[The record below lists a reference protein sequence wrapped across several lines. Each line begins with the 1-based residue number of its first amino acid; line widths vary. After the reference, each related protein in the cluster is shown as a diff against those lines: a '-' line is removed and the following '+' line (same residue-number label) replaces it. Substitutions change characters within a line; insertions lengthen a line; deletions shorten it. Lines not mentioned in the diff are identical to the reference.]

1 MPVYYNTKDKSM
13 ALGLR
18 QLRPGRGKE
27 LCKRCQSRNINQSCT
42 YNMCSG
48 CCNKFGRAKT
58 CKSHKYNFDK
68 RKRTDDSIGEQFGQF
83 PQMGQEN
90 VPDIF
95 MNDLA
100 RLTMPICN
108 EVVDGR
114 CPKRRKSKNLTESN
128 VGCYP
133 DREPLMSH
141 IASPV
146 QPIPHPRDVM
156 NFALAQA
163 PGLAS
168 FAPPT
173 GSNNMRSGGTNLLS
187 GVNLTANNMNLYMGG
202 VSLPGSLAGAANAV
216 AMNEGFCISQMD
228 IPAQMYDTLQT
239 GVAPPVNYQ
248 QHTNQAVNVP
258 SPLPAD
264 CEFKRVRDSEFK
276 HIPNSK
282 SQYPH
287 TQQYPWNFEPQHV
300 SNIQRELELNVQQSD
315 YKSRM
320 QVQKQESRIPEAKH
334 ESGIQYSVPE
344 VPSEPQGVP
353 VPGPNFADVKPSEFS
368 PRPGS
373 MGASPSA
380 LEVQQPSSSLYTKT
394 VSEFDQSSS
403 FTDQFDAL
411 PNLPRQP
418 RSRNTFGD
426 LDNRS
431 FGLNVTQGDVFEAFG
446 FANGSNHGPHFSP
459 GSALSSPGGI
469 PALSPRFGGIS
480 LRSGSPDLI
489 DLHQNLRIPDTL
501 ATFNEYGFG
510 QFAKSAQNVWMGM
523 KQGSQMG
530 ASIPTFMNQIPM
542 SPVSRKSV
550 LSPGAKTFES
560 LAFLW

>member
-83 PQMGQEN
+83 PQMGQET

-100 RLTMPICN
+100 GLTMPICN

-114 CPKRRKSKNLTESN
+114 CPKRRKSNNLTESN
-128 VGCYP
+128 LGCYP

-163 PGLAS
+163 PALAS
-168 FAPPT
+168 FAPPN

-202 VSLPGSLAGAANAV
+202 IGLSASPGAAND
-216 AMNEGFCISQMD
+216 GFYISQTD
-228 IPAQMYDTLQT
+228 TPAQMYDTLQT
-239 GVAPPVNYQ
+239 GVVPPANYQ
-248 QHTNQAVNVP
+248 QLTNQAVNVP

-264 CEFKRVRDSEFK
+264 YEYKRVPDSECK

-282 SQYPH
+282 SHYPH
-287 TQQYPWNFEPQHV
+287 SQQYPWNFEPQHV
-300 SNIQRELELNVQQSD
+300 SNIQRELEVNAQHSD
-315 YKSRM
+315 YISRM
-320 QVQKQESRIPEAKH
+320 QVQKQESRISESKH
-334 ESGIQYSVPE
+334 ESRIQYSVPE
-344 VPSEPQGVP
+344 LPSSEPVGVP
-353 VPGPNFADVKPSEFS
+353 VPRPNFADVKPSDFS

-373 MGASPSA
+373 IGASPSA

-394 VSEFDQSSS
+394 E
-403 FTDQFDAL
+403 
-411 PNLPRQP
+411 
-418 RSRNTFGD
+418 
-426 LDNRS
+426 
-431 FGLNVTQGDVFEAFG
+431 
-446 FANGSNHGPHFSP
+446 H
-459 GSALSSPGGI
+459 
-469 PALSPRFGGIS
+469 S
-480 LRSGSPDLI
+480 LTR
-489 DLHQNLRIPDTL
+489 T
-501 ATFNEYGFG
+501 A
-510 QFAKSAQNVWMGM
+510 
-523 KQGSQMG
+523 
-530 ASIPTFMNQIPM
+530 
-542 SPVSRKSV
+542 
-550 LSPGAKTFES
+550 
-560 LAFLW
+560 